1 MTPKQKRQ
9 LLERTKKESPILY
22 TEQEVKDLS
31 EAYAQKVIIS
41 YLASSLITLRDKF
54 GFSKKRLERFLKGQS
69 SHAQAMKDKYVKA
82 DEILKQIKLETKFDL
97 NDFVNEQINKNTE
110 G

>member
-9 LLERTKKESPILY
+9 LLEKVKNKNPRLY

-41 YLASSLITLRDKF
+41 YLAGTLITLRDTF
-54 GFSKKRLERFLKGQS
+54 GFSKKRLERFLTGQS
-69 SHAQAMKDKYVKA
+69 SHAQAMKDKYVTA
-82 DEILKQIKLETKFDL
+82 SEILKQVKLETKFDL
-97 NDFVNEQINKNTE
+97 NDFVNEQARRK
-110 G
+110 

>member
-9 LLERTKKESPILY
+9 LLEKVKNENPRLY

-41 YLASSLITLRDKF
+41 YLASSLITLRDTF

-69 SHAQAMKDKYVKA
+69 SHAQAMKDNYVTA
-82 DEILKQIKLETKFDL
+82 NEILKQVKLETKFDL
-97 NDFVNEQINKNTE
+97 NEFVNEQVERK
-110 G
+110 